1 MSGPEKQLAR
11 AVLMIRPVAF
21 RSNPQTADSNQFQR
35 DPGVVDP
42 LLEQRAAAVQFQGLV
57 DTIRAAGIGVVVEPD
72 LPTPETPDSIF
83 PNNWVSFHADGTVV
97 IYPMMAPNRRA
108 EVRPDIIER
117 LDRERGYRVD
127 RVVDMTGHTVAGQY
141 LEGTGSLVLDRR
153 NRIAYAALSPRTT
166 RAALA
171 DFGQKMDYEI
181 IAFEAL
187 DRDGQEIYHTN
198 VMMSL
203 GEGFAVICYETIPD
217 RSQRQ
222 AVLLRLDGAEQAEAA
237 DDLAAVIAEARGDE
251 VRLIKVV
258 IGEALGPGEELFAA
272 GHGVQTGQ
280 GLELLAVDFH
290 VRRRDLPVGRINA
303 RVFPEIFL
311 YRLHSVEPFVL
322 AGCLDDLQCPQDAIG
337 VIGVQPVGAFGIQ
350 PAEALV

>member
-222 AVLLRLDGAEQAEAA
+222 AVLLRLEETDHEIISIDRDQMRSFLGNCLQLEAA
-237 DDLAAVIAEARGDE
+237 DGSRVIAMSRQAEDALTPAQTT
-251 VRLIKVV
+251 RL
-258 IGEALGPGEELFAA
+258 
-272 GHGVQTGQ
+272 
-280 GLELLAVDFH
+280 
-290 VRRRDLPVGRINA
+290 RRHGRIVSSPIHDIERSA
-303 RVFPEIFL
+303 GGSVRCMLAEIHL
-311 YRLHSVEPFVL
+311 PRR
-322 AGCLDDLQCPQDAIG
+322 
-337 VIGVQPVGAFGIQ
+337 
-350 PAEALV
+350 